1 MSYKVGLVWLHS
13 HKRLIHK
20 GNLPKKY
27 SDALRLTMERNVFR
41 RENLKT
47 KSIRW
52 MINTLQRMLFVQA
65 LLHREPILIVP
76 QLIRLSSRAESF
88 NSVLSKQSWFPAK

>member
-13 HKRLIHK
+13 HKRLTHK

-27 SDALRLTMERNVFR
+27 SDALRLMMERNVFR

-47 KSIRW
+47 KSIRL
-52 MINTLQRMLFVQA
+52 MINTLHRMLLDASFT
-65 LLHREPILIVP
+65 
-76 QLIRLSSRAESF
+76 SS
-88 NSVLSKQSWFPAK
+88 

>member
-1 MSYKVGLVWLHS
+1 MSCKVGLVWLHC
-13 HKRLIHK
+13 HKRLTLK
-20 GNLPKKY
+20 GNLPSKY

-52 MINTLQRMLFVQA
+52 MINTLQRMLFGA
-65 LLHREPILIVP
+65 TLT
-76 QLIRLSSRAESF
+76 SS
-88 NSVLSKQSWFPAK
+88 

>member
-1 MSYKVGLVWLHS
+1 MSCKVGLVWWHC
-13 HKRLIHK
+13 HKRLTHK

-27 SDALRLTMERNVFR
+27 LNALRLTMERNVFR

-52 MINTLQRMLFVQA
+52 MINTLHRMLFGA
-65 LLHREPILIVP
+65 TPT
-76 QLIRLSSRAESF
+76 SS
-88 NSVLSKQSWFPAK
+88 